1 MKIQT
6 TWEMFTRQSSLFV
19 LGKFN
24 FRKSGFICLL
34 FLMLCINNGYS
45 KSGQTKFITQ
55 KGIKITGNVTDS
67 DGNAIPGVSIIEK
80 GTNNAVQTDIDGNY
94 TINVSS
100 NKSILIF
107 EFIGMKRVEK
117 SLDNSKVL
125 NIVMTDDK
133 NELNEVVVVGYGTQ
147 KKESVVGAISTLKP
161 SAIQFG
167 TSRTLGNNLGGQITG
182 VIAVQRSGEP
192 GYDAS
197 DIKIRGISTFAG
209 GTSPL
214 VLVDG
219 IERNL
224 NDVDIASI
232 ESFSVLKDAAASAVY
247 GVRGA
252 NGVILINT
260 KRGFIGKPTIQIR
273 TETAIQEP
281 TKLPQ
286 FIRAAPYMSLINE
299 LAVDSNR
306 PMPFTEDRIAK
317 TASNYDPDLYP
328 DVNWIDAI
336 TKDYATTSRTSLN
349 VGGGSDVLRYA
360 LTASYYNERGILAA
374 DSKQSYDS
382 ETRLNRATVRTNI
395 DINLTK
401 TTLFRVNI
409 GGFLQ
414 QLTKGDS
421 STDYLFN
428 TAFETTPFAH
438 PAIYSDG
445 TIPKVPARPN
455 PWAISTQ
462 QGYYKNGASKIESF
476 VSLEQDLSTLIT
488 KGLKGKL
495 VYSFDNYSSNRITRS
510 KSPDYY
516 NIASGR
522 DIQGNLIHD
531 IQQYGQEFLGFG
543 NGADYGDRRVYL
555 EGSLTYGRT
564 FGKHD
569 LNGLLL
575 YNQNSYDNGGVQPYR
590 HQGIAGRTS
599 YGFGG
604 RYIGEFNF
612 GYNGSEN
619 FAKGQ
624 RYGFFP
630 SFALGW
636 IVSEEKFMEPYKDVL
651 SKLKF
656 RGSYG
661 LVGNDNIGSNRR
673 FAYQTTINGNSDGY
687 NWGTGTGNY
696 IGGIQ
701 EGEVGVTN
709 LTWEKVLKT
718 DVGVEIGLWRTLDLT
733 IDVFKEKRK
742 DIFIRRSTVPTQAGF
757 INTPF
762 ANFGKMENK
771 GIEVALNFNKQFTPD
786 FFMSWR
792 ANFTYVQN
800 KVTERDEPEGV
811 KNLYPYKSATN
822 IQNNTLWG
830 QTALG
835 LYTTD
840 DFDSVTGLLK
850 DDLPEPQLGGL
861 VRPGDIKYQDKNSD
875 GVINAL
881 DEGFIGGTRDPQI
894 IYGFGSTSRY
904 KQFDMSFFFQ
914 GVGKTYEVIGQG
926 GEDSA
931 RFIPGSGTGTLGNIY
946 TNYNDRWTIDNQ
958 SQNVFWPRLSYGT
971 NTNNSVASTWWKKDM
986 SFMRLKSIEFG
997 YSLKKDIAE
1006 KIKLRGL
1013 RFYVSGNNLFYISK
1027 FKLWDPELDTRTGL
1041 RYPSTKSILFGLE
1054 VNL

>member
-1 MKIQT
+1 MKIKT
-6 TWEMFTRQSSLFV
+6 TWKMLTTQLSLFT
-19 LGKFN
+19 LSKFN

-34 FLMLCINNGYS
+34 FLVLSMGDGYAKSSYS
-45 KSGQTKFITQ
+45 KFIIEQ
-55 KGIKITGNVTDS
+55 AIKISGKVTDVN
-67 DGNAIPGVSIIEK
+67 GNPVPAVNVIEK
-80 GTNNAVQTDIDGNY
+80 GTKNAVQTDFDGAF
-94 TINVSS
+94 TISVSS
-100 NKSILIF
+100 NQSVLIF
-107 EFIGMKRVEK
+107 EFIGMKTIEK
-117 SLDNSKVL
+117 SVNNSTTLNVVLDSETN
-125 NIVMTDDK
+125 D
-133 NELNEVVVVGYGTQ
+133 LNEIVVVGYGTQ

-161 SAIQFG
+161 GLLQVG
-167 TSRTLGNNLGGQITG
+167 TSRTLGNNLGGQIAG

-224 NDVDIASI
+224 NDIDVASI

-252 NGVILINT
+252 NGVILVNT
-260 KRGFIGKPTIQIR
+260 KRGFVGKPTIQVR
-273 TETAIQEP
+273 TETAIQQP
-281 TKLPQ
+281 TILPK

-299 LAVDSNR
+299 LAADSNR
-306 PMPFTEDRIAK
+306 PLPFTDERIAK

-336 TKDYATTSRTSLN
+336 TKDYAATSRTSLN
-349 VGGGSDVLRYA
+349 IAGGSDVLRYA
-360 LTASYYNERGILAA
+360 MTASYYNERGILAA
-374 DSKQSYDS
+374 DPKQSYDS

-395 DINLTK
+395 DINLSK

-414 QLTKGDS
+414 QLNKGDN
-421 STDYLFN
+421 STDNLFN

-462 QGYYKNGASKIESF
+462 QGYYKQGASKIESF
-476 VSLEQDLSTLIT
+476 IALEQDLGNLIT

-495 VYSFDNYSSNRITRS
+495 VYSFDSYSSNRITRG

-516 NIASGR
+516 NVASGR
-522 DIQGNLIHD
+522 DLQGNLIHD

-543 NGADYGDRRVYL
+543 NGAEYGDRRVYL
-555 EGSLTYGRT
+555 EASTTYGRT
-564 FGKHD
+564 YGKHD

-599 YGFGG
+599 YGFD
-604 RYIGEFNF
+604 RKYIGEFNF

-619 FAKGQ
+619 FAKGE

-630 SFALGW
+630 SVALGW
-636 IVSEEKFMEPYKDVL
+636 IASEEKFMEPYLDVVN
-651 SKLKF
+651 KLKF

-661 LVGNDNIGSNRR
+661 LVGNDNIGSDRR
-673 FAYQTTINGNSDGY
+673 FAYQTTINGNSGGY

-709 LTWEKVLKT
+709 LTWEKVVKT
-718 DVGVEIGLWRTLDLT
+718 DIGLELGLWKMLDIT
-733 IDVFKEKRK
+733 VDVFKEKRK
-742 DIFIRRSTVPTQAGF
+742 DIFIRRATVPTQAGF

-771 GIEVALNFNKQFTPD
+771 GLEVALNFNKQITSD

-792 ANFTYVQN
+792 ANFTYVEN
-800 KVTERDEPEGV
+800 KVTQRDEPDGV
-811 KNLYPYKSATN
+811 RDLYPYKSATN

-830 QTALG
+830 QTAMG

-840 DFDSVTGLLK
+840 DFDSETGLLN
-850 DDLPEPQLGGL
+850 DDLPESQLGGV
-861 VRPGDIKYQDKNSD
+861 VRPGDIKYLDKNND

-894 IYGFGSTSRY
+894 IYGFGSTSKY
-904 KQFDMSFFFQ
+904 KQFDLSFFFQ
-914 GVGKTYEVIGQG
+914 GVGKTYEIIGQG

-946 TNYNDRWTIDNQ
+946 TNYNDRWTEENQ
-958 SQNVFWPRLSYGT
+958 SQDVFWPRLSYGT

-986 SFMRLKSIEFG
+986 SFIRLKSIELG
-997 YSLKKDIAE
+997 YSFKKALVE
-1006 KIKLRGL
+1006 KIKLGGL
-1013 RFYVSGNNLFYISK
+1013 RLYASGNNLFYISK

-1041 RYPSTKSILFGLE
+1041 KYPSTKSILFGLE
-1054 VNL
+1054 INL